1 MKEAFGR
8 GYRRVGICGP
18 VPLSREDMASYIVQ
32 RLLFVTVG
40 LLIVSFGIF
49 MGVRFAPMDPA
60 DTMIPGG
67 ANEEETARI
76 HEKLGLNKPILIQYV
91 QYVGG
96 IFLRGDF
103 GESYYSGEPVTRLLV
118 QRIPVSF
125 TLVLPAFAVIML
137 VGIPTGFIAALY
149 RNSPLD
155 YTIVSGIYILQALPS
170 FWVAIVLI
178 MVLSVKLRLFP
189 SFGRGG
195 IETMVLPT
203 IALATPL
210 IGRATRFVRTGLLEV
225 MEADYIRTAFSKGVS
240 RLRVYWRHAFRN
252 ALIPLVTDS
261 SQQFVWTMGNAIVI
275 EEIFAWSGVGR
286 LTISSIRLGDYPT
299 AQGCVLFFAAL
310 FMVTNLLVDLSYTFL
325 DPRIE
330 FG

>member
-1 MKEAFGR
+1 MVA
-8 GYRRVGICGP
+8 YIAQRV
-18 VPLSREDMASYIVQ
+18 
-32 RLLFVTVG
+32 LLVTLG

-49 MGVRFAPMDPA
+49 IGVRFAPLDPA

-76 HEKLGLNKPILIQYV
+76 HKNLGLDKPILTQYL
-91 QYVGG
+91 QYLRG

-103 GESYYSGEPVTRLLV
+103 GKSYYSGEPVAQLLL
-118 QRIPVSF
+118 QRVPVSF

-137 VGIPTGFIAALY
+137 VGIPAGFIAALY

-155 YTIVSGIYILQALPS
+155 YGVVGGIYVLQALPS
-170 FWVAIVLI
+170 FWIAIVLI
-178 MVLSVKLRLFP
+178 MVFSVRLRLLP

-195 IETMVLPT
+195 IQTMILPT

-225 MEADYIRTAFSKGVS
+225 MEADYIRTAFSKGIS
-240 RLRVYWRHAFRN
+240 RLRVYWKHAFRN

-310 FMVTNLLVDLSYTFL
+310 FMLTNLLVDLSYTFL

-330 FG
+330 YG